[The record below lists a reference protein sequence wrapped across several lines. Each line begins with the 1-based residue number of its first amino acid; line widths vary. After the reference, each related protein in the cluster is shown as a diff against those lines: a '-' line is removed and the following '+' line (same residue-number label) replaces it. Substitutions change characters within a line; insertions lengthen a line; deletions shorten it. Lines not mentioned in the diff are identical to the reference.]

1 MPVIAPP
8 DWLDKKFL
16 ETALKTEVDS
26 FEVSALGAVGDGYT
40 SNLFRVEVELKEDKR
55 QSVIVKRL
63 AQSGDDNK
71 FMWESTMFD
80 RETLMYRETLPKLEA
95 ILERAFP
102 GETHPIGP
110 QHIYSSSGV
119 LVMDDLAASG
129 FEMKNRIEGLDL
141 EHSLL
146 VVRALAKF
154 HAASII
160 LHQEDPEALKMYD
173 RSLFSEVVMQDNM
186 RAYFTGMTCLLAD
199 EVETWPEFGE
209 KYAKKLRAMAPKMV
223 ELCEFGAR
231 REEGRFNVL
240 THDDLWVN
248 NLLFRGLKEVRFID
262 FQLPHFAS
270 AGNDLQVFFGTSL
283 TDEVRQN
290 HLDTLFKEYHTALRD
305 ILASL
310 GYTGKYI
317 SMEQLKDE
325 YRRSSLYGLT
335 LAAVFLPAVVCRLDC
350 VIPIFDAHCNTLD
363 SSIYSESKYMELI
376 KEILPKFEEQ
386 GAFSFAEKFFS

>member
-290 HLDTLFKEYHTALRD
+290 HLDTLFKEYYTSLCDVLNALD
-305 ILASL
+305 CKDLLISL
-310 GYTGKYI
+310 
-317 SMEQLKDE
+317 EQLKEE
-325 YRRSSLYGLT
+325 YARSSVYGIMVAALFVPAT
-335 LAAVFLPAVVCRLDC
+335 LSRPGYEVPLFCKDQSLVNA
-350 VIPIFDAHCNTLD
+350 
-363 SSIYSESKYMELI
+363 SIYTETRSMKVTREMFCELQ
-376 KEILPKFEEQ
+376 KQ
-386 GAFSFAEKFFS
+386 GAFKRAEKFKG